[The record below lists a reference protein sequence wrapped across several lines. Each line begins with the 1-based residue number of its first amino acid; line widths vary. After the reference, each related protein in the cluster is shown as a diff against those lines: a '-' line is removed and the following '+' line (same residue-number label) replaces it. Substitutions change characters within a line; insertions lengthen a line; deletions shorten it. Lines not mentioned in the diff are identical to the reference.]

1 MSTVRVLVAKD
12 LRSVDARK
20 DVIKRVGEV
29 VVRLMDKSGCVPA
42 LDPTQDMKVGRVG
55 VGVRCYRQ
63 KQTQGCWL
71 GRWWCV
77 SWTRVDTCLHW
88 VQLRVRV

>member
-20 DVIKRVGEV
+20 DVMKRVGEV

-42 LDPTQDMKVGRVG
+42 LDPTQDMKVGTG
-55 VGVRCYRQ
+55 G
-63 KQTQGCWL
+63 K
-71 GRWWCV
+71 
-77 SWTRVDTCLHW
+77 
-88 VQLRVRV
+88 

>member
-1 MSTVRVLVAKD
+1 MCTNAPSVHTASLPPRNLTMYCIPSQVDCMSTVRVLVAKD

-42 LDPTQDMKVGRVG
+42 LDPTQDMKVGRRGQVKVG
-55 VGVRCYRQ
+55 GES
-63 KQTQGCWL
+63 G
-71 GRWWCV
+71 
-77 SWTRVDTCLHW
+77 
-88 VQLRVRV
+88 